1 MQLQPLDVS
10 LANPDFKGAFGA
22 ATKGRADAFLT
33 LTPAIVAF
41 YRKEIVTLVAKSRLP
56 AIYHSRGFVE
66 DGGLMS
72 YGANLADSFKRA
84 AFYVDKILKGAKP
97 ADLPVEQPTKF
108 ELVINLKTA
117 KQIGLTIPPNVL
129 AQADKIIK

>member
-72 YGANLADSFKRA
+72 YGEPSRVASLLLSFSELTTYLTLTYALQQNLLQERD
-84 AFYVDKILKGAKP
+84 
-97 ADLPVEQPTKF
+97 
-108 ELVINLKTA
+108 
-117 KQIGLTIPPNVL
+117 
-129 AQADKIIK
+129 AQNAVGC